1 MIDRETDAQLDEILR
16 ELGRLRAEFEASAIA
31 SRERLE
37 ALREDVHTI
46 LDHMATPSDPVSK
59 PGETLD

>member
-16 ELGRLRAEFEASAIA
+16 ELGRLRSE
-31 SRERLE
+31 LE

-46 LDHMATPSDPVSK
+46 LDHMALDHTVPVSK
-59 PGETLD
+59 PGETPD